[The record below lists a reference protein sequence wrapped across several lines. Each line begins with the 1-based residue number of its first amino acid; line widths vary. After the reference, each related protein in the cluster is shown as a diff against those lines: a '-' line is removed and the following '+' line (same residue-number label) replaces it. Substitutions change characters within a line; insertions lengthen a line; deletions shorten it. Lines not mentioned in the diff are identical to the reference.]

1 MTQSIQGWQDI
12 FFTWLHPH
20 IALGLREL
28 NLKLKWL
35 PMHHPPYCP
44 WYLVSCV
51 LHHSKNITTLH
62 VTAVHNMRFGVIV
75 IRQLKLIFVSLNE
88 NRIVY
93 RFVLQFYSLQWKCQ
107 LLVYNVVIAF
117 NSQAVFFVFLLVSYI
132 NLVHSV

>member
-1 MTQSIQGWQDI
+1 
-12 FFTWLHPH
+12 
-20 IALGLREL
+20 
-28 NLKLKWL
+28 
-35 PMHHPPYCP
+35 
-44 WYLVSCV
+44 
-51 LHHSKNITTLH
+51 
-62 VTAVHNMRFGVIV
+62 MRFGVIV